1 MTISTTNSVRSAG
14 KFITIMLSEW
24 DGPTYASS
32 TRLPPNSMVIR
43 SEKVTWGTAVGR
55 FSPMIVRLALSW

>member
-1 MTISTTNSVRSAG
+1 
-14 KFITIMLSEW
+14 MLSEW